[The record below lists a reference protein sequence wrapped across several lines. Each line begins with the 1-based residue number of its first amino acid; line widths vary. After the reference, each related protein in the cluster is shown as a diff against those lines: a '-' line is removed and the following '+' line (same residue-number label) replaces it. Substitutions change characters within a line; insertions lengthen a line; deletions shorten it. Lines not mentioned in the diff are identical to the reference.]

1 MSRRLNRLPQLVAN
15 RLARIQANVD
25 CAVLSTA
32 CAADALFAPVPTT
45 GAGAAKPSP
54 LVLEYPGS
62 LCPACVLPSETGSG
76 YVIRLHETAGRRG
89 TASCR
94 TCRLGD
100 PGGLPRAADR
110 RIAAGRPDGLRHRL
124 RAVPGRQHPGEGPVM
139 LTRESIRRHHRG
151 VERARRPR
159 SSAERRGA

>member
-100 PGGLPRAADR
+100 PWWTSASSGSAHR
-110 RIAAGRPDGLRHRL
+110 GRP
-124 RAVPGRQHPGEGPVM
+124 
-139 LTRESIRRHHRG
+139 TRWPTPSTTRRT
-151 VERARRPR
+151 R
-159 SSAERRGA
+159 SSASW

>member
-1 MSRRLNRLPQLVAN
+1 MAN

-62 LCPACVLPSETGSG
+62 LCPAWVLPSETGSG
-76 YVIRLHETAGRRG
+76 YVIRLHETAG
-89 TASCR
+89 AAL
-94 TCRLGD
+94 RLAEPAGSVTLVD
-100 PGGLPRAADR
+100 FREQRIGAPRPADQMAYA
-110 RIAAGRPDGLRHRL
+110 IDYAPYQVVSILV
-124 RAVPGRQHPGEGPVM
+124 RAP
-139 LTRESIRRHHRG
+139 
-151 VERARRPR
+151 
-159 SSAERRGA
+159 